1 MVAGYLNSGPHA
13 KQAFLPTKTLSQPY
27 VVLTCD
33 FVLISQRI
41 SEVGSVVKNKV
52 QSVFPHCLTSHNYFP
67 SFLCLNFFIYVI
79 RIIVFASYGVVVA
92 FSEACAEDLE

>member
-1 MVAGYLNSGPHA
+1 MLFWLGIFGTYITENLWSWLICGEQDAVCVPALLNFPY
-13 KQAFLPTKTLSQPY
+13 FL
-27 VVLTCD
+27 
-33 FVLISQRI
+33 
-41 SEVGSVVKNKV
+41 
-52 QSVFPHCLTSHNYFP
+52 